1 MNVLISGCS
10 FTHWP
15 DGPNSPTNV
24 CWPRYL
30 QELRPDMQITNLAEP
45 AAGNYYISNSIV
57 RSVLEYPKK
66 YDLVLVMWSGVS
78 RLDFLTDVGDPDWN
92 ALFETYFFY
101 HRVENHS
108 NKLGYIF
115 SGGRLGPWTDNP
127 VARKL
132 FTEMYKISDPCSLGH
147 ASLMEIIK
155 TQAFLRSQNIP
166 YRFMSYVNY
175 WTHGEHISPNGD
187 FGLLG
192 RPELIPLINAI
203 DWEPWIF
210 SNPAKDGIYE
220 MAKSAGDY
228 NGDRFHPGAKI
239 NRSWAELVSQQL
251 PV

>member
-1 MNVLISGCS
+1 
-10 FTHWP
+10 
-15 DGPNSPTNV
+15 
-24 CWPRYL
+24 
-30 QELRPDMQITNLAEP
+30 
-45 AAGNYYISNSIV
+45 
-57 RSVLEYPKK
+57 
-66 YDLVLVMWSGVS
+66 
-78 RLDFLTDVGDPDWN
+78 
-92 ALFETYFFY
+92 
-101 HRVENHS
+101 
-108 NKLGYIF
+108 
-115 SGGRLGPWTDNP
+115 
-127 VARKL
+127 
-132 FTEMYKISDPCSLGH
+132 MYKISDPCSLGH

-155 TQAFLRSQNIP
+155 TQAFLQSQNIP

-192 RPELIPLINAI
+192 RPELVPLISAI

-210 SNPAKDGIYE
+210 SNTDKDGIYE